1 MQRKHLNKFTKA
13 IAAAVLSAGIFTGA
27 LPAQA
32 ASVRD
37 LSKASS
43 YAREAVQWMAGNGV
57 ISGDQYGYF
66 NPAKK
71 ISRAELVAII
81 VKALNL
87 DTSNLPKTPTFSD
100 VPASHWAYKYV
111 EAATREGI
119 VSGTGNGRFGVNS
132 MSTREQVTVMLLNSL
147 SLSGEAVLLGQG
159 IEGLSVFSDEASMSD
174 WAKASIQFAVS
185 NNIMSG
191 TGSNTF
197 SPAGKATKEQIAV
210 ILYNF
215 LKNSEKINQS
225 AGLMRKPV
233 IIFNG
238 DILKLAE
245 EPVVQNG
252 EILAPVQAFVKM
264 GAVVTVDEEK
274 TGVVVKNIT
283 GDKNVYFSI
292 GSSTA
297 YVNYQ
302 GNGNP
307 FTDPEAAGNAATM
320 AVTPVISG
328 AEVLLPVKEVVSA
341 MGMSLD
347 RNTKTNLLSVKDSL
361 SAANPALYNALKNM
375 LDFKGEYKTTMS
387 LTMTD
392 TIDREEIMGLEYTME
407 GANNGSDSTSLT
419 KLKAYDPIYGEQTEE
434 YQVVKI
440 GQQLYSKD
448 METGAWSKITVE
460 DALEQ
465 GIMYYDQ
472 EADKAETQK
481 LLDSYGKMKITF
493 AGTTVLNGEE
503 VTKYQIKAGKE
514 FMYDL
519 VPSDLLG
526 GLSLE
531 ELYNKGIN
539 MKIEAYVNNKGHL
552 VKQTVKLTAGM
563 EQDGFGLELVLT
575 AVAEFSKTG
584 ENINIANPME

>member
-1 MQRKHLNKFTKA
+1 MQKKHLNRFTKA
-13 IAAAVLSAGIFTGA
+13 IAAAVLSAGIFAGA

-71 ISRAELVAII
+71 ISRAELVTII

-119 VSGTGNGRFGVNS
+119 VSGTGNGKFGANS

-147 SLSGEAVLLGQG
+147 SLSGEAVLSGQG

-174 WAKASIQFAVS
+174 WAKASIQFAIS

-225 AGLMRKPV
+225 ASLIRKPI

-238 DILKLAE
+238 DILKLTE
-245 EPVVQNG
+245 DPVVQNG
-252 EILAPVQAFVKM
+252 EILAPAQAFVKM
-264 GAVVTVDEEK
+264 GAVVTVDEAK

-283 GDKNVYFSI
+283 EDKNIYFSI

-297 YVNYQ
+297 YVNYL
-302 GNGNP
+302 GGGNP
-307 FTDPEAAGNAATM
+307 FTDPEAAGNAVTM

-347 RNTKTNLLSVKDSL
+347 RNTKTNLLSVKDNL

-392 TIDREEIMGLEYTME
+392 TINREEIMGLEYTME

-419 KLKAYDPIYGEQTEE
+419 KLKAYDPIYGEQKEE

-440 GQQLYSKD
+440 GRQLYSKD
-448 METGAWSKITVE
+448 METGVWSKITVE

-575 AVAEFSKTG
+575 ATAEFSKTG

>member
-1 MQRKHLNKFTKA
+1 MQKKHLNRFTNA
-13 IAAAVLSAGIFTGA
+13 IAAAVLSAGIFSGS
-27 LPAQA
+27 LPVQA

-57 ISGDQYGYF
+57 ISGDHYGYF

-71 ISRAELVAII
+71 ISRVELVTII

-87 DTSNLPKTPTFSD
+87 DTTNLPQTPTFID
-100 VPASHWAYKYV
+100 VPTSHWAYKYV

-119 VSGTGNGRFGVNS
+119 VSGTGNGKFSANS

-147 SLSGEAVLLGQG
+147 SLSGEAVLSGQG
-159 IEGLSVFSDEASMSD
+159 IEGLSSFSDEASMSD
-174 WAKASIQFAVS
+174 WAKASIQFAIS

-210 ILYNF
+210 IMYNF
-215 LKNSEKINQS
+215 LKNSEKIHHS
-225 AGLMRKPV
+225 ANLIRKPI

-238 DILKLAE
+238 DFLKLTEAV
-245 EPVVQNG
+245 VVQNG
-252 EILAPVQAFVKM
+252 EILAPAQAFVKM
-264 GAVVTVDEEK
+264 GAVVTVVQAQS
-274 TGVVVKNIT
+274 GVVVKNIT
-283 GDKNVYFSI
+283 EDKNIYFTN

-302 GNGNP
+302 GGGNP
-307 FTDPEAAGNAATM
+307 FTDPEAADDAVTM
-320 AVTPVISG
+320 SVTPVISG

-341 MGMSLD
+341 LGMSLD
-347 RNTKTNLLSVKDSL
+347 WNKKTNLLSVKDSL
-361 SAANPALYNALKNM
+361 SASNPVLYNALKNM
-375 LDFKGEYKTTMS
+375 LDFKGEYSTTLS
-387 LTMTD
+387 LTMKD
-392 TIDREEIMGLEYTME
+392 TINQEEIMGLEYTME
-407 GANNGSDSTSLT
+407 GVNNGSDSTSFT

-448 METGAWSKITVE
+448 METGAWSKITAE

-465 GIMYYDQ
+465 GIIYYDQ

-493 AGTTVLNGEE
+493 AGKAVLNGEE

-519 VPSDLLG
+519 IPSDLLG

-539 MKIEAYVNNKGHL
+539 MKIEAYVNSKGHL
-552 VKQTVKLTAGM
+552 VKQTVKLNAGM
-563 EQDGFGLELVLT
+563 EQDGFGMELILT
-575 AVAEFSKTG
+575 AVAQFSKTG
-584 ENINIANPME
+584 ENINITNPME